1 MTRRVIKLVCPVP
14 RSYRTARVAGA
25 LDRPDLTEIT
35 TAIEFEEPPAP
46 DGDWSVGLLVGG
58 SGSGKSTVAQ
68 TCYPGALYEGYAW
81 DGRPVVDNFAPRPF
95 DALADALAAV
105 GFASQTRWL
114 RPYATLSGGER
125 FRCDLAKA
133 LLDAPGPVVFFD
145 EYATPVDRT
154 VAQTAS
160 AALRNAFD
168 RGLFGRV
175 KLVAATCRAEVAEW
189 LEPDWTLD
197 LSTGNLARG
206 RLRRPKLRL
215 DVWRVQ
221 PAVWNAFKDYHYLS
235 GSLNRASR
243 CYAASARPAQG
254 GAPADRLAA
263 FAAVMQSEGRADRR
277 RVHRLVV
284 RPEYQGIGIGSA
296 FLDALGELNWRDGKR
311 LEIVTGFAPFA
322 RRLARSPRWRA
333 VQVCPHGRTQR
344 HKGIEERGSFGRAT
358 ASFLYVPTSEK

>member
-58 SGSGKSTVAQ
+58 SGSGKTTVAQ

-133 LLDAPGPVVFFD
+133 LLDAPGP
-145 EYATPVDRT
+145 
-154 VAQTAS
+154 
-160 AALRNAFD
+160 L
-168 RGLFGRV
+168 L
-175 KLVAATCRAEVAEW
+175 
-189 LEPDWTLD
+189 
-197 LSTGNLARG
+197 
-206 RLRRPKLRL
+206 
-215 DVWRVQ
+215 
-221 PAVWNAFKDYHYLS
+221 
-235 GSLNRASR
+235 
-243 CYAASARPAQG
+243 
-254 GAPADRLAA
+254 
-263 FAAVMQSEGRADRR
+263 
-277 RVHRLVV
+277 
-284 RPEYQGIGIGSA
+284 
-296 FLDALGELNWRDGKR
+296 
-311 LEIVTGFAPFA
+311 
-322 RRLARSPRWRA
+322 
-333 VQVCPHGRTQR
+333 
-344 HKGIEERGSFGRAT
+344 
-358 ASFLYVPTSEK
+358 